1 MVCRSRSAPGSV
13 PVRFAA
19 AKEVAVES
27 RPEQA
32 IPLPPEEAEIDQL
45 RRRLEDTERAM
56 ERIMKQMSTVSQK
69 LNAAKISSNIRALKQ
84 RAMDDEPAVDGD
96 REVSPRAVGF
106 GPDSLASESLATDY
120 SLSLDSR
127 GQVLPDPS
135 LYTYSLDTGYTA
147 SAPPTRDETG
157 SVATAFSRL
166 ARSVSQLSL
175 ELETAP
181 GDDDASLPA
190 ETGAELSELADG
202 EEAADLLDG
211 VDELRHDGPNAT
223 ETSLASIEDDLRRAS
238 LALKNANT
246 RAAGGSNGKDI
257 PEVPPPRENAPA
269 DGAAV
274 QRIQELPQ
282 S

>member
-1 MVCRSRSAPGSV
+1 
-13 PVRFAA
+13 
-19 AKEVAVES
+19 
-27 RPEQA
+27 
-32 IPLPPEEAEIDQL
+32 
-45 RRRLEDTERAM
+45 M

-84 RAMDDEPAVDGD
+84 ESDPDAKRAMDDEPAVDGD
-96 REVSPRAVGF
+96 REELWGSA
-106 GPDSLASESLATDY
+106 DSLASESLATDY